1 MYVSRPSKWY
11 TITPPQWAQYLG
23 AIDTRRLHLA
33 EISDSRPD
41 RLTLVYDQS
50 NGYTLEQKE
59 KGLKEKLNRLQ
70 HKQVSR
76 DGLHGPSEFPVRL
89 DGPRAFEGGL
99 REGKERVAVPL
110 LAFSFFPTVTGN

>member
-1 MYVSRPSKWY
+1 M
-11 TITPPQWAQYLG
+11 AQYLG

-59 KGLKEKLNRLQ
+59 KGLKEKLNWLQ
-70 HKQVSR
+70 HKQVPGMAYMAQASFLFVSM
-76 DGLHGPSEFPVRL
+76 DPELLKEAS
-89 DGPRAFEGGL
+89 
-99 REGKERVAVPL
+99 ERVRKESRFPYWR
-110 LAFSFFPTVTGN
+110 FIFPTVTGN